1 MSNEVKSK
9 EDKKN
14 TALGCVTV
22 LVILIIIV
30 AFAVKSCGGGDTTP
44 KASDTLPTAVD
55 KGISAAHATKQ
66 SVEINDD
73 EGTSTS
79 GDKVVLIHVKP
90 SNTAR
95 ATILD
100 RSCELLPNLQHRKDV
115 GQVTLFWTGT
125 LVDTYGSESQE
136 QVVKITLSKATL
148 DKINFDNFVYND
160 LPSIADSYWEHPAM
174 TKEKK

>member
-1 MSNEVKSK
+1 MSDEMKSRT
-9 EDKKN
+9 DKKN
-14 TALGCVTV
+14 TAIGCVTV
-22 LVILIIIV
+22 FVILIIIV
-30 AFAVKSCGGGDTTP
+30 AFAMHACSNGDTTP
-44 KASDTLPTAVD
+44 QASDTLSTAVD

-73 EGTSTS
+73 VGTSAA

-100 RSCELLPNLQHRKDV
+100 SSCKLLPNLQNRKDI

-125 LVDTYGSESQE
+125 LVDTYGSKSDE
-136 QVVKITLSKATL
+136 QVVKLTLSKAKL

-160 LPSIADSYWEHPAM
+160 LPSIADSYWEHQAM
-174 TKEKK
+174 TKERK

>member
-1 MSNEVKSK
+1 MNNEVKSK
-9 EDKKN
+9 VDKKN
-14 TALGCVTV
+14 TALGCATI
-22 LVILIIIV
+22 LAILIIIV
-30 AFAVKSCGGGDTTP
+30 AFAMHACSNGDTTP
-44 KASDTLPTAVD
+44 QVSDTLSTAVD

-100 RSCELLPNLQHRKDV
+100 RSCELLANLQHRKMSDRLRCF
-115 GQVTLFWTGT
+115 GQAPLLIHMAVRA
-125 LVDTYGSESQE
+125 
-136 QVVKITLSKATL
+136 KSKL
-148 DKINFDNFVYND
+148 LK
-160 LPSIADSYWEHPAM
+160 
-174 TKEKK
+174 